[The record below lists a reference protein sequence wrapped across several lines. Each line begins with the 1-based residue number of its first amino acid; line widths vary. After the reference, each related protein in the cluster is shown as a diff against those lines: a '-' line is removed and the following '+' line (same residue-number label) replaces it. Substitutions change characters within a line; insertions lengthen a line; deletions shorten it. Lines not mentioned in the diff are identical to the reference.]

1 MTAII
6 EPFYPK
12 PESAGRHPVNI
23 ERMLRIHF
31 LQHWYAISDPGAE
44 EVLYDSRAMRGFV
57 GVDLGREPVPD

>member
-1 MTAII
+1 M
-6 EPFYPK
+6 
-12 PESAGRHPVNI
+12 NI

-44 EVLYDSRAMRGFV
+44 EVLYDSRAMRGFL